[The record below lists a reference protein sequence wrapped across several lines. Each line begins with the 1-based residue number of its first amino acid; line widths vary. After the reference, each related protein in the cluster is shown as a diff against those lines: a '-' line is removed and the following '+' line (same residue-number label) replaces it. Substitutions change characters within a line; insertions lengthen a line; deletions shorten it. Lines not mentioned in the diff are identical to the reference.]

1 MKRPTEE
8 QLSNYFNN
16 HLNPRDAKKVL
27 EWLATPEGQAYL
39 NRRLEADF
47 KALDHGQK
55 ILLRPKVSA
64 EDILR
69 SAEAQ
74 QRRPAMVKHRPGF
87 GILRLAAS
95 VALILAV
102 LGGLIYVL
110 KGWTSYEEYQTAFA
124 ESADIRLP
132 DGSMVH
138 MSGNSKLKFAK
149 VWEIGEP
156 REIWFEG
163 EGYFDV
169 VKNKAANKFTV
180 KTAQNFDVQVL
191 GTTFTITARE
201 SASRVVLETG
211 AIALH
216 VESRSGADQI
226 MMEPGELVEMDQD
239 HDLLI
244 KKEVR
249 PEIYTSRK
257 DDELVFDKTPLKEIT
272 RILKD
277 DYGFTVVVNDSE
289 ILNEKFTGVVP
300 SKDVE
305 TLLEGLRSLL
315 DVKIIRDDNII
326 KLIH

>member
-1 MKRPTEE
+1 MNRPTEE
-8 QLSNYFNN
+8 QLSRYFNN
-16 HLNPRDAKKVL
+16 HLNPREAKKVL
-27 EWLATPEGQAYL
+27 EWFATPEGQAYL
-39 NRRLEADF
+39 DQGLEADF
-47 KALDHGQK
+47 GALDSGQK
-55 ILLRPKVSA
+55 PLLTPQVSA

-69 SAEAQ
+69 MADSQ
-74 QRRPAMVKHRPGF
+74 QKQPAMVRQHTRSSGWR
-87 GILRLAAS
+87 IAAS
-95 VALILAV
+95 VALIMAL
-102 LGGLIYVL
+102 LGGLLYMVL
-110 KGWTSYEEYQTAFA
+110 GRATYEEYQTAFA

-132 DGSMVH
+132 DGSTVH
-138 MSGNSKLKFAK
+138 MSGNSSLKFAK
-149 VWEIGEP
+149 DWEDGAP

-169 VKNKAANKFTV
+169 VKMGSPRKFTV
-180 KTAQNFDVQVL
+180 KTARNFDVQVL
-191 GTTFTITARE
+191 GTTFTVTARE

-211 AIALH
+211 AIALK
-216 VESRSGADQI
+216 VESKSGEDHI
-226 MMEPGELVEMDQD
+226 MMEPGDLVEMDQD

-257 DDELVFDKTPLKEIT
+257 NDELVFDKTPLKEIA

-289 ILNEKFTGVVP
+289 ILQEKFTGVVP

-315 DVKIIRDDNII
+315 DVKIIRDKNAVG
-326 KLIH
+326 